1 MYIIIIALVFLLVLL
16 TIYMMR
22 PERYETEVSNLYE
35 RFKHKFENHEN
46 GIDSLKGT
54 VDKVYCISMPQRKDY
69 ITKKMNE
76 LGTSY
81 TLLNAVTPDDLTP
94 LDYEQLSETMN
105 PKNKAMYKKIT
116 KLPLQ
121 VSFTVCILDALKNN
135 YETFM
140 ILEDDITIEKDI
152 ETIKKGIEQ
161 FKTSKY
167 NLFYMGYC
175 TYTCFIWSIVPDKDE
190 LVEVNSHINCT
201 HAIVYKKSVVPL
213 LLDTIYPM
221 KDYYDNMLLKVPDK
235 CVPNTAYFDQAR
247 EELGSLNEDDNPT
260 GKLPTCSFRTPQELP
275 KRLDAA
281 EYQFYP

>member
-1 MYIIIIALVFLLVLL
+1 MYILLIIAFVFLLILL
-16 TIYMMR
+16 QMYLR
-22 PERYETEVSNLYE
+22 PERYETVVSSLHE
-35 RFKHKFENHEN
+35 RFKHKFEHHEN
-46 GIDSLKGT
+46 ASHSLKGV
-54 VDKVYCISMPQRKDY
+54 VDKVYCISMHQRKEY

-105 PKNKAMYKKIT
+105 PNNKVMHKKMT

-121 VSFTVCILDALKNN
+121 VSFTVCMLDALKNN

-140 ILEDDITIEKDI
+140 ILEDDITIEKDLD
-152 ETIKKGIEQ
+152 TIKKGIEQ
-161 FKTSKY
+161 FKNSKY

-175 TYTCFIWSIVPDKDE
+175 TYTCFTWPIVPDKDE

-221 KDYYDNMLLKVPDK
+221 TEYYDNMLLKVPDK

-247 EELGSLNEDDNPT
+247 EELGSLNEDDNPN
-260 GKLPTCSFRTPQELP
+260 GKLPTCSFRTPPEPP
-275 KRLDAA
+275 K
-281 EYQFYP
+281 Q